1 MRVDYHVGCNAYE
14 AFLNGTASSNGTSTS
29 SSATSSSSTS
39 SAASFTPTTTQTA
52 DTSSGPKPVS
62 ASIISGAVVGGVVAL
77 ALIGAAVCL
86 FYRGMQYKHE
96 RLVGSMRETSTF
108 SHEAKRPFGAGD
120 YSPATGYSPPPNTY
134 PIPNIQPGN
143 APHYDTRILNIR
155 PEV

>member
-1 MRVDYHVGCNAYE
+1 M
-14 AFLNGTASSNGTSTS
+14 
-29 SSATSSSSTS
+29 SSSSSS
-39 SAASFTPTTTQTA
+39 SAASFTPTSTQTA

-96 RLVGSMRETSTF
+96 RIVGSMRETSAHV
-108 SHEAKRPFGAGD
+108 HEAKHPFGTSD
-120 YSPATGYSPPPNTY
+120 NSPATGYSPPPNTY
-134 PIPNIQPGN
+134 PNPNIQPGL